1 VTTRTATGR
10 AATRSLP
17 GWAWLAVIGLAL
29 IVYAV
34 GFDQGLLLEPVFGK
48 AAMVDKHLHELFHD
62 GRHLLGFPCH

>member
-10 AATRSLP
+10 AATRLVP
-17 GWAWLAVIGLAL
+17 VWLAVIGLAL

-34 GFDQGLLLEPVFGK
+34 GYDQGLLLEPVFGK
-48 AAMVDKHLHELFHD
+48 AATVDRHLHELFHD